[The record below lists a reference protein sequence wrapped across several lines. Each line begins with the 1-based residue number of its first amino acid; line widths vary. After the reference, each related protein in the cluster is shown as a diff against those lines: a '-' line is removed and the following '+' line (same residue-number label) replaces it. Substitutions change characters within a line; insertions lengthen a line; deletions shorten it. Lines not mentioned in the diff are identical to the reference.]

1 MLSLPNLNSVGGIKY
16 GARFLVSL
24 QSRSKSKKLPNI
36 AAIFTYGR
44 ETTIPEM
51 FSKILN
57 KIDKKDK
64 KYTNLR
70 LYINRHIEVD
80 SSRHGPLSLELFN
93 FTCNNDQK
101 IFDEAISFA
110 IKAIDS
116 RINLWDGVYKKIRDL
131 D

>member
-1 MLSLPNLNSVGGIKY
+1 
-16 GARFLVSL
+16 
-24 QSRSKSKKLPNI
+24 
-36 AAIFTYGR
+36 
-44 ETTIPEM
+44 M

-80 SSRHGPLSLELFN
+80 SSRHGPLSLNYLISL
-93 FTCNNDQK
+93 CNNDQK

-110 IKAIDS
+110 IKS
-116 RINLWDGVYKKIRDL
+116 N
-131 D
+131 